1 MTNGDILKTFNEKYP
16 ELKVQDY
23 RPLCPEMFTHDLVG
37 VTIWLDNGDV
47 LQYYPKEAQK
57 DDKK

>member
-1 MTNGDILKTFNEKYP
+1 MRSIIGVHKDLLGEREQMTNVVNREAVIEAI
-16 ELKVQDY
+16 
-23 RPLCPEMFTHDLVG
+23 RH
-37 VTIWLDNGDV
+37 LDNGDV